1 MSITTRCDG
10 VTRRNFVRVG
20 GLTAL
25 GLGMGDFFQLQRA
38 VAASPLANSTTNAKA
53 KSCILIWL
61 DGGASHLDTF
71 DPKPKAPSEV
81 RGPFNSIATNLTGV
95 RISEHMPQTARIMD
109 KLALVRSV
117 TSPFGVHNF
126 AVQYLMTGY
135 KPTPALEYP
144 TMASVV
150 SHMRGQT
157 GVLPSNIA
165 IPDLLSRDGATIGNG
180 FLPNSTKH
188 FSLGSDPGRYNYKVR
203 DLDFY
208 HGLDIARL
216 DRRRNIVNAMN
227 EYGDLKAKGKGP
239 SDPDLERAYNLIAS
253 EKSKAAFNLREE
265 PQKVRERYTF
275 DPRANLPAN
284 RTGPS
289 GGGNNIGQQCLLAR
303 RLVECGV
310 PFVTVNNTGWDNHT
324 DLARYANRNPGD
336 PRSASHA
343 LIPGLDKALSALI
356 GDLADRG
363 MLDDTLVLVMT
374 DFGRTPKINS
384 AGGRDHWPNCFSIA
398 MAGGGVKGGQVIGE
412 SDALG
417 EFVND
422 RPITPGDLS
431 STIYTLLGIDPGHE
445 LHTPDGR
452 PVRVAPP
459 GSKVIKELI
468 A

>member
-1 MSITTRCDG
+1 MNTSKRCDG

-25 GLGMGDFFQLQRA
+25 GMGMADIFQLQRA
-38 VAASPLANSTTNAKA
+38 TAARPLSNSRATARA

-61 DGGASHLDTF
+61 DGGASHPDTF
-71 DPKPKAPSEV
+71 DPKPGAPSEV
-81 RGPFNSIATNLTGV
+81 RGPFDSISTNLTGI
-95 RISEHMPQTARIMD
+95 RISEHLPQTARMMD
-109 KLALVRSV
+109 ELALIRSV

-126 AVQYLMTGY
+126 AIQYLMTGY

-144 TMASVV
+144 AMASVV
-150 SHMRGQT
+150 AHLRAQT

-165 IPDLLSRDGATIGNG
+165 IPNLISRDAATLGNG

-188 FSLGSDPGRYNYKVR
+188 FSLGSDPGKAGYKVR

-208 HGLDIARL
+208 QGFDISRL

-227 EYGDLKAKGKGP
+227 EFGNLKSQDKGP
-239 SDPDLERAYNLIAS
+239 SDPDLERAYNVIAS
-253 EKSKAAFNLREE
+253 EEAKAAFNLEEE
-265 PQKVRERYTF
+265 PTKVREHYTI
-275 DPRANLPAN
+275 DPRANIQD
-284 RTGPS
+284 S
-289 GGGNNIGQQCLLAR
+289 NNIGQQCLLAR
-303 RLVECGV
+303 RLVERGV
-310 PFVTVNNTGWDNHT
+310 PFVTVNNTGWDNHL
-324 DLARYANRNPGD
+324 DLATYANRHPGD

-343 LIPGLDKALSALI
+343 LIPGLDKALAALV
-356 GDLADRG
+356 GDLSDRG
-363 MLDDTLVLVMT
+363 MLDETLVLVMT

-384 AGGRDHWPNCFSIA
+384 TGGRDHWPNCFSVA
-398 MAGGGVKGGQVIGE
+398 MVGGGVNGGQVIGE

-417 EFVND
+417 EFVKD

-452 PVRVAPP
+452 PIRIAPQE
-459 GSKVIKELI
+459 SKVIRELL

>member
-1 MSITTRCDG
+1 MNASKRCDG
-10 VTRRNFVRVG
+10 VNRRNFVRVG

-25 GLGMGDFFQLQRA
+25 GLGVCNFFQLQRA
-38 VAASPLANSTTNAKA
+38 MAASPLPNSKTAARA

-81 RGPFNSIATNLTGV
+81 RGPFDSIGTNLTGV
-95 RISEHMPQTARIMD
+95 RISEHLPQTAKMMD
-109 KLALVRSV
+109 KLALIRSV

-144 TMASVV
+144 AMASVV
-150 SHMRGQT
+150 AQMRAQT
-157 GVLPSNIA
+157 GVLPSSIA
-165 IPDLLSRDGATIGNG
+165 IPNLISRDGATIGNG

-188 FSLGSDPGRYNYKVR
+188 FSLGSDPGKANYKVR

-208 HGLDIARL
+208 QGLDISRL
-216 DRRRNIVNAMN
+216 DRRRKIVNAMN
-227 EYGDLKAKGKGP
+227 EYGNLKSQGGAP

-253 EKSKAAFNLREE
+253 NEAKAAFNLNEE
-265 PQKVRERYTF
+265 PRKVQERYTI
-275 DPRANLPAN
+275 DPRANL
-284 RTGPS
+284 GDS
-289 GGGNNIGQQCLLAR
+289 NNIGQQCLLAR
-303 RLVECGV
+303 RLVERGV
-310 PFVTVNNTGWDNHT
+310 PFVTVNNTGWDKHI
-324 DLARYANRNPGD
+324 DLATYANRHPGD

-343 LIPGLDKALSALI
+343 LIPGLDKALSGLI
-356 GDLADRG
+356 GDLSDRG

-384 AGGRDHWPNCFSIA
+384 TGGRDHCPNCFSVA

-417 EFVND
+417 EFVKD

-445 LHTPDGR
+445 LLTPDGR
-452 PVRVAPP
+452 PTRIAPQE
-459 GSKVIKELI
+459 SKVIKELLV
-468 A
+468 

>member
-1 MSITTRCDG
+1 MSKTIRCDG

-25 GLGMGDFFQLQRA
+25 GLGMGNFFQLQRA
-38 VAASPLANSTTNAKA
+38 VAASPRANSTTNAKA

-81 RGPFNSIATNLTGV
+81 RGPFNSIGTNLPGV
-95 RISEHMPQTARIMD
+95 RISEHMPQTARILD

-126 AVQYLMTGY
+126 AMQYLMTGH

-150 SHMRGQT
+150 AHMRGQT
-157 GVLPSNIA
+157 GVLPSNIT
-165 IPDLLSRDGATIGNG
+165 IPDLISRDGATIGNG

-188 FSLGSDPGRYNYKVR
+188 FSLGSDPGKVNYKVR

-208 HGLDIARL
+208 QGLDIARL

-227 EYGDLKAKGKGP
+227 EYGDLKSKGKGP
-239 SDPDLERAYNLIAS
+239 TDPDLERAYNLIAS
-253 EKSKAAFNLREE
+253 EKAKAAFNLDEE
-265 PQKVRERYTF
+265 PPKVRERYTF
-275 DPRANLPAN
+275 DPRANLPAS

-303 RLVECGV
+303 RLVERGV

-324 DLARYANRNPGD
+324 NLATYANRNPGD
-336 PRSASHA
+336 PGSASHA

-363 MLDDTLVLVMT
+363 MLEDTLVLVMT

-422 RPITPGDLS
+422 RPITPADLS

-452 PVRVAPP
+452 PVRVAPL